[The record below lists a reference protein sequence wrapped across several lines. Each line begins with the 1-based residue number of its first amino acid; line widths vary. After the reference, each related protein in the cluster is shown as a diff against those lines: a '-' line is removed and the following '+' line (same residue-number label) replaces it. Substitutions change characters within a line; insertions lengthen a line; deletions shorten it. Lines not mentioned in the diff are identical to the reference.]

1 MPKNTDI
8 DGRGKA
14 IRSLMWLVFFAIGMG
29 FVEAAVVVYLRHIF
43 CPEGFIFPLR
53 MVAEMGDA
61 AGSILLT
68 EVCREVATLVMLIA
82 VAILTGQSRPQRW
95 GCFMIAFGVWDI
107 FYYVFLKIA
116 INWPA
121 TIFDWDVLFL
131 IPWPWIGPV
140 LAPVI
145 ISVVMI
151 FSGLLVYGLDRQGH
165 SFKMGGFGL
174 GLVLLAIGVMLFS
187 FLWDRPAALGEESPQ
202 PYLYPVLAIGVVLWL
217 IAFWRA
223 LGRSTV

>member
-8 DGRGKA
+8 EASGKA

-43 CPEGFIFPLR
+43 CPEGFVFPLR
-53 MVAEMGDA
+53 LVADMSDA
-61 AGSILLT
+61 ASGILLT
-68 EVCREVATLVMLIA
+68 EVCREVATLVMLISVA
-82 VAILTGQSRPQRW
+82 VLTGRSRPQRW
-95 GCFMIAFGVWDI
+95 GCFMIAFGIWDI

-116 INWPA
+116 IDWPA

-151 FSGLLVYGLDRQGH
+151 FSGLLVYARELRRY
-165 SFKMGGFGL
+165 SFKMGRFGL
-174 GLVLLAIGVMLFS
+174 GLVFLAIAVMLFS
-187 FLWDRPAALGEESPQ
+187 FL
-202 PYLYPVLAIGVVLWL
+202 
-217 IAFWRA
+217 
-223 LGRSTV
+223 